1 MSLAIPNGLDNTV
14 EQPGERAPL
23 VLGDTTYH
31 DITETV
37 CQVAERKPSTSWV
50 IGFLISFALLQWL
63 GICILYLFY
72 TGVGVWGNRSPVFWG
87 WPIVNFVI
95 WVGIGHAGR

>member
-14 EQPGERAPL
+14 EGPGERAPL

-37 CQVAERKPSTSWV
+37 CQVAERKPNKAWV

-63 GICILYLFY
+63 GICILYLFL
-72 TGVGVWGNRSPVFWG
+72 
-87 WPIVNFVI
+87 
-95 WVGIGHAGR
+95 

>member
-14 EQPGERAPL
+14 ERPGERAPL

-37 CQVAERKPSTSWV
+37 CQVAERKPSKAWV

-72 TGVGVWGNRSPVFWG
+72 HRCRRLG
-87 WPIVNFVI
+87 
-95 WVGIGHAGR
+95 

>member
-1 MSLAIPNGLDNTV
+1 MSLAIPNGLDNSV

-31 DITETV
+31 DITEAV

-50 IGFLISFALLQWL
+50 IGFLVSFALLQWL
-63 GICILYLFY
+63 GDLYSVPDLY
-72 TGVGVWGNRSPVFWG
+72 GCRCLG
-87 WPIVNFVI
+87 
-95 WVGIGHAGR
+95 

>member
-14 EQPGERAPL
+14 ERPGERAPL

-37 CQVAERKPSTSWV
+37 CQVAERKTQQELGHWV
-50 IGFLISFALLQWL
+50 LDRLCVVAVVWHLHPVFAL
-63 GICILYLFY
+63 
-72 TGVGVWGNRSPVFWG
+72 
-87 WPIVNFVI
+87 
-95 WVGIGHAGR
+95 